1 MSDTSQGPGWW
12 QASDGKWYPPEQA
25 PGAVPTGPP
34 PGPAGAPPGYGTP
47 PAYGAPAGGGGGG
60 GTDVGSIVGYGW
72 KKFQEFF
79 GQIVVAIIVYVVVVG
94 VFLVIGNIIQTQINS
109 IFGSLLFSLINLVV
123 TSAIS
128 IILIRAVLMIV
139 DGKPLDTAALFST
152 DNLGQYVVGAL
163 LFALGTWIG
172 LILCVIPGII
182 FAFLAY
188 YWNFFIVDKGLEPVD
203 AIKASI
209 DMVKN
214 NVGTVLIWAI
224 VAFIITAI
232 GFAICCVGA
241 IVAVPVVFIG
251 NAYLYRRLNG
261 EPVAP

>member
-25 PGAVPTGPP
+25 PGAGPAGPP
-34 PGPAGAPPGYGTP
+34 PGGPPPGYGTP
-47 PAYGAPAGGGGGG
+47 PAYGAPAGGPAGG
-60 GTDVGSIVGYGW
+60 VGVGDIVGYGW
-72 KKFQEFF
+72 KKFQEYL
-79 GQIVVAIIVYVVVVG
+79 GSIIVAVIAYVVVVG

-109 IFGSLLFSLINLVV
+109 IFGSIIFSLINLVV

-139 DGKPLDTAALFST
+139 DGKQMDTAALFST
-152 DNLGQYVVGAL
+152 DNLGQYIVGAL
-163 LFALGTWIG
+163 LVALGTWIG

-209 DMVKN
+209 DMVKE

-224 VAFIITAI
+224 VAFLITAI
-232 GFAICCVGA
+232 GFALCCVGA

-251 NAYLYRRLNG
+251 NAYLYRRLNN